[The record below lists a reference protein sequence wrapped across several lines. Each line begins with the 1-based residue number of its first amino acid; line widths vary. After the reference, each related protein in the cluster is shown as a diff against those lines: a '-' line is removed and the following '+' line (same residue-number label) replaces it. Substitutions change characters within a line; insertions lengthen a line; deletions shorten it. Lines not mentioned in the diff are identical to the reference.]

1 MTNQMT
7 IFNNAEFG
15 EIRTVE
21 INNEPW
27 FVGKDICVLFG
38 DKNHNRSLGRI
49 GNEDKRKYEI
59 TDLLGRKQEIIVI
72 NESGLY
78 SLLFAMQPQ
87 KANNGGDSDAY
98 PIETQERIAKLRQ
111 FKRWVTSEV
120 LPSIRKTGSYTVPQ
134 AQPNNMDLSA
144 MELEATG
151 KYADILVKR
160 FNLTQ
165 EHAMLYAMKFG
176 KEEGKYKAITN
187 NEIEGLKKLLP
198 PITDTNTAKFNAT
211 NLGKELQNRFNCQ
224 KPISAI
230 KVNDALCTLGYQTKI
245 QGKWELTDSGKEY
258 ANSFVYEQN
267 GHTGFQILWKS
278 DVLDILEDN
287 RELFN
292 F

>member
-1 MTNQMT
+1 MNEIIT
-7 IFNNAEFG
+7 INNISGYLDAQGKAWLNAEDVARGWGFTQIAKSG
-15 EIRTVE
+15 
-21 INNEPW
+21 NEVVRWERLNGYLKEFCFIPTSGDDI
-27 FVGKDICVLFG
+27 GKDDFLPENIVYRLGFKASN
-38 DKNHNRSLGRI
+38 DKALAFQ
-49 GNEDKRKYEI
+49 EKLADEI
-59 TDLLGRKQEIIVI
+59 
-72 NESGLY
+72 
-78 SLLFAMQPQ
+78 
-87 KANNGGDSDAY
+87 
-98 PIETQERIAKLRQ
+98 
-111 FKRWVTSEV
+111 
-120 LPSIRKTGSYTVPQ
+120 LPSIRKTGSYTIPQ
-134 AQPNNMDLSA
+134 PQPNNMDLSA

-198 PITDTNTAKFNAT
+198 PITDANTAKFNAT
-211 NLGKELQNRFNCQ
+211 NLGKELQNRVNSQ

-230 KVNDALCTLGYQTKI
+230 KVNDVLCTLGYQTKI

-258 ANSFVYEQN
+258 ANSFAYEQN

>member
-1 MTNQMT
+1 MVNQMT

-27 FVGKDICVLFG
+27 FVGKDVA
-38 DKNHNRSLGRI
+38 SALGYVKTENAI
-49 GNEDKRKYEI
+49 SVHVDEEDKCI
-59 TDLLGRKQEIIVI
+59 TLIQGGNGMREMTII

-78 SLLFAMQPQ
+78 SLIMSSHLE
-87 KANNGGDSDAY
+87 KA
-98 PIETQERIAKLRQ
+98 KQ

-120 LPSIRKTGSYTVPQ
+120 LPSIRKTGTYTMPQ
-134 AQPNNMDLSA
+134 TQPNNMDLSA

-160 FNLTQ
+160 FNLTN

-211 NLGKELQNRFNCQ
+211 KLGKELQNRFNCQ

-258 ANSFVYEQN
+258 ANSFAYEQN

-278 DVLDILEDN
+278 DVLEILEDN

>member
-1 MTNQMT
+1 MKMT

-27 FVGKDICVLFG
+27 FVGKDVA
-38 DKNHNRSLGRI
+38 SALGYSAERNAI
-49 GNEDKRKYEI
+49 AKHVDNEDKLTHCFDTSGQNREMTI
-59 TDLLGRKQEIIVI
+59 I

-78 SLLFAMQPQ
+78 SLIMSSKLE
-87 KANNGGDSDAY
+87 KA
-98 PIETQERIAKLRQ
+98 KQ
-111 FKRWVTSEV
+111 FKRWITSEV
-120 LPSIRKTGSYTVPQ
+120 LPSIRKTGSYTAPQ
-134 AQPNNMDLSA
+134 MQPNNMDLSA

-198 PITDTNTAKFNAT
+198 PITDANTAKFNAT
-211 NLGKELQNRFNCQ
+211 NLGKELQNRFSCQ

-230 KVNDALCTLGYQTKI
+230 KVNDALCTL
-245 QGKWELTDSGKEY
+245 
-258 ANSFVYEQN
+258 
-267 GHTGFQILWKS
+267 
-278 DVLDILEDN
+278 
-287 RELFN
+287 
-292 F
+292 

>member
-27 FVGKDICVLFG
+27 FVGKDVASALGYADTGQAIR
-38 DKNHNRSLGRI
+38 KNVDEEDRLMRPLDTSGQNREMTI
-49 GNEDKRKYEI
+49 
-59 TDLLGRKQEIIVI
+59 I

-78 SLLFAMQPQ
+78 SLIMSSKLE
-87 KANNGGDSDAY
+87 KA
-98 PIETQERIAKLRQ
+98 KQ
-111 FKRWVTSEV
+111 FKRWITSEV

-134 AQPNNMDLSA
+134 TQPNNMDLSA

-211 NLGKELQNRFNCQ
+211 NLGKELQNRFNSL

-258 ANSFVYEQN
+258 ANSFAYEQN

>member
-1 MTNQMT
+1 MNEIIT
-7 IFNNAEFG
+7 INNISGYLDAQGKAWLNAEDVARGWGFVKSEIKNGKVYESIRWATLNGYLKEFDFRQQVG
-15 EIRTVE
+15 ESDFLPENIVYRLGFKAS
-21 INNEPW
+21 N
-27 FVGKDICVLFG
+27 
-38 DKNHNRSLGRI
+38 DKAVAF
-49 GNEDKRKYEI
+49 
-59 TDLLGRKQEIIVI
+59 QE
-72 NESGLY
+72 
-78 SLLFAMQPQ
+78 
-87 KANNGGDSDAY
+87 
-98 PIETQERIAKLRQ
+98 KLAD
-111 FKRWVTSEV
+111 EV

-134 AQPNNMDLSA
+134 IQPNNMDLSA

-198 PITDTNTAKFNAT
+198 PITDANTAKFNAT
-211 NLGKELQNRFNCQ
+211 NLGKELQNRFSCQ

-258 ANSFVYEQN
+258 ANSFAYEQN

>member
-1 MTNQMT
+1 MNEIIKINNISGYLDVQGKAWL
-7 IFNNAEFG
+7 NAEDVARGWGFTQEKNGVEYVKWERLNGYLQEFG
-15 EIRTVE
+15 FS
-21 INNEPW
+21 PL
-27 FVGKDICVLFG
+27 VGKEDFLPENIVYRLGFKASN
-38 DKNHNRSLGRI
+38 DKAVAFQEKLA
-49 GNEDKRKYEI
+49 DEI
-59 TDLLGRKQEIIVI
+59 
-72 NESGLY
+72 
-78 SLLFAMQPQ
+78 
-87 KANNGGDSDAY
+87 
-98 PIETQERIAKLRQ
+98 
-111 FKRWVTSEV
+111 
-120 LPSIRKTGSYTVPQ
+120 LPSIRKTGSYTASQ
-134 AQPNNMDLSA
+134 MQPNNMDLSA

-160 FNLTQ
+160 FNLTK

-211 NLGKELQNRFNCQ
+211 KLGKELQNRFNSL

-230 KVNDALCTLGYQTKI
+230 KVNDVLCTLGYQTKI

>member
-27 FVGKDICVLFG
+27 FVGKDVAIALG
-38 DKNHNRSLGRI
+38 YADPNKAIANHVDE
-49 GNEDKRKYEI
+49 EDKKLNDKSSSSFGQRGTHI
-59 TDLLGRKQEIIVI
+59 I

-78 SLLFAMQPQ
+78 SLIMSSKLE
-87 KANNGGDSDAY
+87 KA
-98 PIETQERIAKLRQ
+98 KQ

-120 LPSIRKTGSYTVPQ
+120 LPSIRKTGSYTAPQ
-134 AQPNNMDLSA
+134 VQPNNMDLSA

-160 FNLTQ
+160 FNLTK

-198 PITDTNTAKFNAT
+198 PITDANTAKFNAT

-258 ANSFVYEQN
+258 ANSFAYEQN
-267 GHTGFQILWKS
+267 GHTSFQILWKS

>member
-1 MTNQMT
+1 MNEIIT
-7 IFNNAEFG
+7 INNISGYLDAQGKAWLNAEDVARGWGFVDNTKG
-15 EIRTVE
+15 KEYVKWDR
-21 INNEPW
+21 INNYLKE
-27 FVGKDICVLFG
+27 FG
-38 DKNHNRSLGRI
+38 FSTQVSKEDFLPENIVYRLGFKASNDKAVAFQEKLA
-49 GNEDKRKYEI
+49 DEI
-59 TDLLGRKQEIIVI
+59 
-72 NESGLY
+72 
-78 SLLFAMQPQ
+78 
-87 KANNGGDSDAY
+87 
-98 PIETQERIAKLRQ
+98 
-111 FKRWVTSEV
+111 
-120 LPSIRKTGSYTVPQ
+120 LPSIRKTGSYTAPQ
-134 AQPNNMDLSA
+134 TQPNNMDLSA

-211 NLGKELQNRFNCQ
+211 NLGKELQNRLLTV

-258 ANSFVYEQN
+258 ANSFAYEQN